1 MLTLRVSSRILGAGA
16 APSSLADSDDHR
28 RCALAACPCAHAWC
42 T

>member
-28 RCALAACPCAHAWC
+28 RCGPRSPVCSPGV
-42 T
+42 